1 MQRRRVLERLIAATT
16 GWLSSAG
23 SGAAAHTAQ
32 DARPADRAPGRD
44 DNFSVKA
51 FGAVGDGIVDDAG
64 AIQAAITA
72 ASSHGVRVRD
82 SGGADPYTDADRLGG
97 VVYFAPGR
105 YMISRP
111 LILPRSGAYAAHAI
125 TVLGANPHSTTI
137 AALPRFPA
145 GRGLIEWEPA
155 AARVTGQRILS
166 LGLDVNNTSAR
177 CIWFQPTNKSDWA
190 HVDAESLYGIQL
202 RELVLFGNNTT
213 TPVLIKIEG
222 RMDYSRIENVVADC
236 VRGNAPAYSTVVL
249 QFDSDLLG
257 APAWARLLDYSGFNF
272 GTIDSIR
279 QGMQGGYNTMIDG
292 RLSHSTIAHVHH
304 GVGALKNAPG
314 VHLKN
319 GGLLVL
325 AEWDF
330 EGIGEDPELWIDNCT
345 EVAGVHLQVSPTEHG
360 PGCGIRVT
368 NSSFIRIIGHAA
380 ISGYASFSQF
390 GGKLLS
396 IDERSDHCRFE
407 AFGGQ
412 ASFGK
417 EVEWRSTGN
426 NGNYIEYIDVASGNT
441 RTVVDENGVAQASI
455 RATAVVGVATIAP
468 HGTVTQ
474 TVNAPGAQPG
484 AEVLVGR
491 PARTSGGGVLAPA
504 LILTGSVEQPNVVSL
519 TWQNIGDTPVTVTA
533 GQSLSVRVFNP

>member
-1 MQRRRVLERLIAATT
+1 MQRRHVLERLFAATT
-16 GWLSSAG
+16 GWLSSAAG
-23 SGAAAHTAQ
+23 GGAAQIAQ
-32 DARPADRAPGRD
+32 TARPASRMAGRAD
-44 DNFSVKA
+44 EFSVNA
-51 FGAVGDGIVDDAG
+51 FGAVGDGIADDAS

-111 LILPRSGAYAAHAI
+111 LILPRSGAYTAHAM
-125 TVLGANPHSTTI
+125 TLLGANPHSTTV

-155 AARVTGQRILS
+155 ATRVTGQRILS
-166 LGLDVNNTSAR
+166 LGLDANNTSAR
-177 CIWFQPTNKSDWA
+177 CIWFQPTNTSDWA

-202 RELVLFGNNTT
+202 RDLVLYGNNTT

-222 RMDYSRIENVVADC
+222 RMDYSRIENLVADC
-236 VRGNAPAYSTVVL
+236 VRGTAPTYSTVVL

-272 GTIDSIR
+272 GTIDGIR
-279 QGMQGGYNTMIDG
+279 QGTQGGYNTMIDG

-325 AEWDF
+325 VEWDF
-330 EGIGEDPELWIDNCT
+330 EGIAEDPELWIDNCT
-345 EVAGVHLQVSPTEHG
+345 EVAAVHIQVSPTEQG

-368 NSSFIRIIGHAA
+368 NSSFVRIAGHGAM
-380 ISGYASFSQF
+380 SGYASFSQF
-390 GGKLLS
+390 GGRLLAV
-396 IDERSDHCRFE
+396 DERSDHCRFE

-412 ASFGK
+412 ASFAR
-417 EVEWRSTGN
+417 EVDWRSTGD
-426 NGNYIEYIDVASGNT
+426 NGNYIEYIDVASGNA
-441 RTVVDENGVAQASI
+441 RTVLDENVVAQGSV
-455 RATAVVGVATIAP
+455 RATAVVGAATIP
-468 HGTVTQ
+468 PRGTVTQ
-474 TVNAPGAQPG
+474 TISSPGAQPG

-491 PARTSGGGVLAPA
+491 PTRTPA
-504 LILTGSVEQPNVVSL
+504 GSVVPPAIILTGSVEQPNVVSL
-519 TWQNIGDTPVTVTA
+519 TWQNIGDAPVSVAA
-533 GQSLSVRVFNP
+533 GHAISVRVFNP